1 MTKEY
6 LQDFCMSLKGTTQD
20 IKWGKD
26 LCFCIGEKMYSVQGV
41 EPDMHGA
48 SFKTTPEEF
57 DHLISRPGIIPAPYV
72 ARYHWVLVENL
83 DALSK
88 SEWEN
93 YLRISYELVFQ
104 KLSKANQKKA
114 LDG

>member
-6 LQDFCMSLKGTTQD
+6 LQNFCMSLKGTTQD

-41 EPDMHGA
+41 EADMTGI

-57 DHLISRPGIIPAPYV
+57 DHLIS
-72 ARYHWVLVENL
+72 
-83 DALSK
+83 
-88 SEWEN
+88 
-93 YLRISYELVFQ
+93 
-104 KLSKANQKKA
+104 
-114 LDG
+114 